1 MYVQIVHLALG
12 NENGGVHQIYESA
25 GCLAWGLIFGRR
37 KMGVLSVSSLFLTRV
52 GTQDFVVTCARTTS
66 YATETISSLIQSQE
80 GRW

>member
-1 MYVQIVHLALG
+1 MRALVAWRGRLFLKEGKIVA
-12 NENGGVHQIYESA
+12 
-25 GCLAWGLIFGRR
+25 
-37 KMGVLSVSSLFLTRV
+37 LSVSSVFLTRV